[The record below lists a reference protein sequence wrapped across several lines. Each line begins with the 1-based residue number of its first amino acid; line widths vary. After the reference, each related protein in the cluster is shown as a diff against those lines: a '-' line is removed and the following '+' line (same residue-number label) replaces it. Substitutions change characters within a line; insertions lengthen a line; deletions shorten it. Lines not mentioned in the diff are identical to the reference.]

1 MTARSYLILVPEFVV
16 ALVVGTLNIATI
28 ILVQVFE
35 ESKEG
40 ICKKTI
46 NTAVYLVHDYNQLHN
61 SKARSIR

>member
-1 MTARSYLILVPEFVV
+1 MTARSYLTLVPKFVV

-28 ILVQVFE
+28 QVFE